1 MKKPELLAPGGS
13 LEKLKTAIDY
23 GADAVYIGG
32 EMFSLRV
39 AAENFS
45 KEDMQEGIKYAHDR
59 GKKVY
64 LTANILPH
72 NDDIEEFEEFVKDIK
87 NYGFDAVLVADL
99 GLFDMMQELAP
110 EIPIHVS
117 TQANNINYRSAIKW
131 YKMGATRVVLARE
144 MSFKEIAEFQKKI
157 PEDLELEAFI
167 HGAMCISYSGRC
179 LLSNYMTGRD
189 SNMGACAHPCRWNY
203 KLVEETRPG
212 EYMDVFENE
221 RGTFIFN
228 SKDLCTIRHIPELV
242 QSGIASLKIEGRV
255 KTSYYVATVVGAY
268 RREIDRYCADPE
280 NYVFNEAEYEELCKV
295 SHRPYTT
302 GFYFGKPDENSQVY
316 TSSSYIRD
324 YDLIGIVKS
333 YDAENGIAT
342 ITQRNRFFKG
352 DEIEI
357 IQPMKPFFVQAV
369 DSMCDENGN
378 EIEVANHAE
387 QIVKFKTAQPVC
399 EGASL
404 RSSTDSSNSVLT
416 KLKTAER
423 SDCTTSSIATEEE
436 VTNGTRANISNK

>member
-32 EMFSLRV
+32 EAFSLRV

-45 KEDMQEGIKYAHDR
+45 KEDMREGIKYAHDR

-72 NDDIEEFEEFVKDIK
+72 NDDIEEFEDFITEIKD
-87 NYGFDAVLVADL
+87 YGFDAVLIADL
-99 GLFDMMQELAP
+99 GLFDMMQEFAP

-117 TQANNINYRSAIKW
+117 TQANNVNYRSAIKW
-131 YKMGATRVVLARE
+131 HKMGATRVVLARE
-144 MSFKEIAEFQKKI
+144 MSFREIAEFQQKI

-212 EYMDVFENE
+212 EYMDVMENE

-268 RREIDRYCADPE
+268 RREIDRYFADPE

-324 YDLIGIVKS
+324 YDLVGIVQS
-333 YDAENGIAT
+333 YDAETGIAT
-342 ITQRNRFFKG
+342 ISQRNRFFKG

-357 IQPMKPFFVQAV
+357 IQPMKPFFTQTV
-369 DSMCDENGN
+369 DSMTDENGN
-378 EIEVANHAE
+378 EIDVANHAE
-387 QIVKFKTAQPVC
+387 QIVHFKTIQPVC
-399 EGASL
+399 EGAMI
-404 RSSTDSSNSVLT
+404 R
-416 KLKTAER
+416 KKR
-423 SDCTTSSIATEEE
+423 
-436 VTNGTRANISNK
+436 

>member
-1 MKKPELLAPGGS
+1 MRNIMKLPELLIPASS
-13 LEKLKTAIDY
+13 LEVLRTAVIY

-32 EMFSLRV
+32 EAFGLR
-39 AAENFS
+39 AKAKNFTIDEMAEGVSF
-45 KEDMQEGIKYAHDR
+45 AHEH
-59 GKKVY
+59 GVKVY
-64 LTANILPH
+64 VTANILAH
-72 NDDIEEFEEFVKDIK
+72 NRDLEGAREYFKELGEKVHP
-87 NYGFDAVLVADL
+87 DALIISDPAIFTIAQEVLPE
-99 GLFDMMQELAP
+99 MEL
-110 EIPIHVS
+110 HVS

-357 IQPMKPFFVQAV
+357 IQPMKPFFVQTV

-399 EGASL
+399 EGAML
-404 RSSTDSSNSVLT
+404 R
-416 KLKTAER
+416 KK
-423 SDCTTSSIATEEE
+423 
-436 VTNGTRANISNK
+436 K

>member
-32 EMFSLRV
+32 EAFSLRV

-45 KEDMQEGIKYAHDR
+45 KEDMREGIKYAHDR

-72 NDDIEEFEEFVKDIK
+72 NDDIEEFEDFITEIKD
-87 NYGFDAVLVADL
+87 YGFDAVLIADL
-99 GLFDMMQELAP
+99 GLFDMMQEFAP

-117 TQANNINYRSAIKW
+117 TQANNVNYRSAIKW
-131 YKMGATRVVLARE
+131 HKMGATRVVLARE
-144 MSFKEIAEFQKKI
+144 MSFREIAEFQQKI

-212 EYMDVFENE
+212 EYMDVMENE

-268 RREIDRYCADPE
+268 RREIDRYFADPE

-302 GFYFGKPDENSQVY
+302 GFYIGKPDENSQVY

-324 YDLIGIVKS
+324 YDLVGIVQS
-333 YDAENGIAT
+333 YDAETGIAT
-342 ITQRNRFFKG
+342 VSQRNRFFKG
-352 DEIEI
+352 DEVEI
-357 IQPMKPFFVQAV
+357 IQPMKPFFTQTI
-369 DSMCDENGN
+369 DSMTDENGN
-378 EIEVANHAE
+378 EIDVANHAE
-387 QIVKFKTAQPVC
+387 QIVHFKTVQPVC
-399 EGASL
+399 EGAMI
-404 RSSTDSSNSVLT
+404 R
-416 KLKTAER
+416 KKR
-423 SDCTTSSIATEEE
+423 
-436 VTNGTRANISNK
+436 

>member
-32 EMFSLRV
+32 EAFSLRV

-72 NDDIEEFEEFVKDIK
+72 NDDIEEFESFVKEIRPM
-87 NYGFDAVLVADL
+87 GFDAVLIADL
-99 GLFDMMQELAP
+99 GLFDMMQSLAP

-131 YKMGATRVVLARE
+131 HKMGAKRVVLARE
-144 MSFKEIAEFQKKI
+144 MSFKEIAQFQEKI

-179 LLSNYMTGRD
+179 LLSNYMTGRE

-212 EYMDVFENE
+212 EYMDVLENE

-228 SKDLCTIRHIPELV
+228 SKDLCTIEHIPELV
-242 QSGIASLKIEGRV
+242 KSGISSLKIEGRV

-268 RREIDRYCADPE
+268 RREIDRYFDDPE
-280 NYVFNEAEYEELCKV
+280 GYVFNKAEYDELCKV

-324 YDLIGIVKS
+324 YDLIGIVQS
-333 YDAENGIAT
+333 YDEETGIAT
-342 ITQRNRFFKG
+342 VSQRNRFFRG

-357 IQPMKPFFVQAV
+357 IQPQKPFFTQTV
-369 DSMCDENGN
+369 DSMQDESGE

-387 QIVKFKTAQPVC
+387 QIVKFKTAEPVVS
-399 EGASL
+399 GAML
-404 RSSTDSSNSVLT
+404 R
-416 KLKTAER
+416 KK
-423 SDCTTSSIATEEE
+423 
-436 VTNGTRANISNK
+436 K

>member
-1 MKKPELLAPGGS
+1 MQKPELLAPGGS
-13 LEKLKTAIDY
+13 LEKLKVAIDY

-32 EMFSLRV
+32 EVFSLRV

-45 KEDMQEGIKYAHDR
+45 KADMAEGIKYAHDR

-72 NDDIEEFEEFVKDIK
+72 NADIDEFEKFIK
-87 NYGFDAVLVADL
+87 EIRPMGFDAVLIADL
-99 GLFDMMQELAP
+99 GLFDMMRELAP

-117 TQANNINYRSAIKW
+117 TQANNVNYRSAIAW
-131 YKMGATRVVLARE
+131 HKMGATRVVLARE
-144 MSFKEIAEFQKKI
+144 MSFKEIAEFQEKI
-157 PEDLELEAFI
+157 PADLELEAFI

-189 SNMGACAHPCRWNY
+189 SNLGACAHPCRWNY

-228 SKDLCTIRHIPELV
+228 SKDLCTIEHIPELIK
-242 QSGIASLKIEGRV
+242 SGITSLKIEGRV

-268 RREIDRYCADPE
+268 RREIDRYFADPE
-280 NYVFNEAEYEELCKV
+280 GYIFNKKEYDELCKV

-302 GFYFGKPDENSQVY
+302 GFYFGKPDQTSQVY

-324 YDLIGIVKS
+324 YDLIGIVQS
-333 YDAENGIAT
+333 YDAETGIAT
-342 ITQRNRFFKG
+342 ISQRNRFFKG

-357 IQPMKPFFVQAV
+357 IRPMQPFFTQTV
-369 DSMCDENGN
+369 DSMTDENGN

-387 QIVKFKTAQPVC
+387 QVIKMKMTEPVA
-399 EGASL
+399 EGSML
-404 RSSTDSSNSVLT
+404 RKKKV
-416 KLKTAER
+416 
-423 SDCTTSSIATEEE
+423 
-436 VTNGTRANISNK
+436 

>member
-1 MKKPELLAPGGS
+1 MIKPELLAPGGS

-32 EMFSLRV
+32 EAFSLRV

-45 KEDMQEGIKYAHDR
+45 NDDMREGIKYAHGR

-72 NDDIEEFEEFVKDIK
+72 NSDIDEFEAFITEIRD
-87 NYGFDAVLVADL
+87 YGFDAVLIADL
-99 GLFDMMQELAP
+99 GLFDMMREYAP

-117 TQANNINYRSAIKW
+117 TQANNINYRSAVMW
-131 YKMGATRVVLARE
+131 HKMGAKRVVLARE
-144 MSFKEIAEFQKKI
+144 MSFKEIAEIREKI

-203 KLVEETRPG
+203 KLVEETRPN

-268 RREIDRYCADPE
+268 RREIDRYFADPD
-280 NYVFNEAEYEELCKV
+280 NYVFNEAEFDELCKV

-324 YDLIGIVKS
+324 YDLVGIVQS
-333 YDAENGIAT
+333 YDSETGVAAVS
-342 ITQRNRFFKG
+342 QRNRFFKG
-352 DEIEI
+352 DEVEI
-357 IQPMKPFFVQAV
+357 IQPQKPFFTQTV
-369 DSMCDENGN
+369 DFMTDENGN
-378 EIEVANHAE
+378 EIDVANHAE
-387 QIVKFKTAQPVC
+387 QTVKFKTAEPVTA
-399 EGASL
+399 GAML
-404 RSSTDSSNSVLT
+404 R
-416 KLKTAER
+416 KKR
-423 SDCTTSSIATEEE
+423 
-436 VTNGTRANISNK
+436 